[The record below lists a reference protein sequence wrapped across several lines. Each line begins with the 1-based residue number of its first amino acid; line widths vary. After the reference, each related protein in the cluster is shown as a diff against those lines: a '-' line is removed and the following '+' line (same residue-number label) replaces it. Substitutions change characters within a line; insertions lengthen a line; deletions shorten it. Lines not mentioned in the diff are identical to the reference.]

1 MRSKQF
7 NTDCEG
13 PISLNDNAYEL
24 TKHFIPNG
32 DRFFVQISKYD
43 DILADIVKRPG
54 YKAGD
59 TLKLI
64 LPFLKAYGASNGT
77 IKEYS
82 ANNIIIVPGADATL
96 KYIGSRM
103 PSFIISTSYEPYL
116 NALCDYIGFD
126 KRHVYC
132 TKLDLDKYMI
142 DLHEIKRLKE
152 IHEKIDS
159 LAKLEVPTDIRG
171 FDDLPDE
178 VKEAVKKL
186 DGFFWEEILSMKSG
200 EMLKEINPVGGA
212 EKANAILHSLKATG
226 NDLQDVMYVGDSITD
241 AQALDLV
248 KRSGGVSVSFNGN
261 RYAINKAEIACIS
274 GHTIIISVIADIFSR
289 EGKEMVMKLAGD
301 WSVDSIRRYGLDR
314 MLIDQL
320 LNIYPDSLPEVKV
333 IREGNI
339 DRLIIESES
348 FRKTVRGKEVGSL
361 G

>member
-32 DRFFVQISKYD
+32 DRFFAKISKYD
-43 DILADIVKRPG
+43 DILADIVKPPG

-64 LPFLKAYGASNGT
+64 LPFLKAYGASNKT
-77 IKEYS
+77 ITEYS

-126 KRHVYC
+126 KRHIYC

-142 DLHEIKRLKE
+142 DLDEIKRLKE
-152 IHEKIDS
+152 IREEID
-159 LAKLEVPTDIRG
+159 LLPELEFPADVG
-171 FDDLPDE
+171 SFYDLPDDVE
-178 VKEAVKKL
+178 EAVKRL
-186 DGFFWEEILSMKSG
+186 DGFFWEEILSMESG
-200 EMLKEINPVGGA
+200 EMLKEINPVGGI
-212 EKANAILHSLKATG
+212 EKANAILDSLKATG
-226 NDLQDVMYVGDSITD
+226 NDLQDVMYIGDSITD

-248 KRSGGVSVSFNGN
+248 KRNGGVAVSFNGN
-261 RYAINKAEIACIS
+261 RYAVNKAEIACIS
-274 GHTIIISVIADIFSR
+274 GHTIVISIIADIFSMG
-289 EGKEMVMKLAGD
+289 GKEMVMDLAGD
-301 WSVDSIRRYGLDR
+301 WSVDSIKRHSLDR

-320 LNIYPDSLPEVKV
+320 LHIYPGSLPKVEV
-333 IREGNI
+333 IRKDSI
-339 DRLIIESES
+339 DRLTNQSES

>member
-32 DRFFVQISKYD
+32 DRFFAKISKYD
-43 DILADIVKRPG
+43 DILADIVKPPG

-64 LPFLKAYGASNGT
+64 LPFLKAYGASNKT
-77 IKEYS
+77 ITEYS

-126 KRHVYC
+126 KRHIYC

-142 DLHEIKRLKE
+142 DLDEIKRLKE
-152 IHEKIDS
+152 IREEIDS
-159 LAKLEVPTDIRG
+159 LPELEFPADVGG
-171 FDDLPDE
+171 FYDFPDD

-186 DGFFWEEILSMKSG
+186 DGFFWEEILSMESG
-200 EMLKEINPVGGA
+200 EMLKEINPVGGI
-212 EKANAILHSLKATG
+212 EKANAILDSLKATG
-226 NDLQDVMYVGDSITD
+226 NDLQDVMYIGDSITD

-248 KRSGGVSVSFNGN
+248 KRNGGVAVSFNGN
-261 RYAINKAEIACIS
+261 RYAVNKAEIACIS
-274 GHTIIISVIADIFSR
+274 GHTIVISIIADIFSMW
-289 EGKEMVMKLAGD
+289 GKEMVMELAGD
-301 WSVDSIRRYGLDR
+301 WSIDSIKRHSLDR

-320 LNIYPDSLPEVKV
+320 FHIYPESLPKVEV
-333 IREGNI
+333 IRKDSI
-339 DRLIIESES
+339 DRLTVESEF
-348 FRKTVRGKEVGSL
+348 FRKTMRGKEAGSL

>member
-24 TKHFIPNG
+24 AKYFIPNG
-32 DRFFVQISKYD
+32 ERFFIKISKYD

-77 IKEYS
+77 IREYS
-82 ANNIIIVPGADATL
+82 ADNIVIVPGADATL

-126 KRHVYC
+126 RRHVYC

-142 DLHEIKRLKE
+142 DLHEVKRLRE
-152 IHEKIDS
+152 IHDEIDS
-159 LAKLEVPTDIRG
+159 LAKLEVPTGIES

-186 DGFFWEEILSMKSG
+186 DGFFWKDILSMKSG
-200 EMLKEINPVGGA
+200 DMLREINPVGGVG
-212 EKANAILHSLKATG
+212 KANAILHSLKLTG
-226 NDLQDVMYVGDSITD
+226 NNLRDVMYIGDSITD

-248 KRSGGVSVSFNGN
+248 KRGGGVAVSFNGN
-261 RYAINKAEIACIS
+261 SYAINKAEIACIS
-274 GHTIIISVIADIFSR
+274 GHTVIISIIADIFSR
-289 EGKEMVMKLAGD
+289 DGKEMLMKLAGD
-301 WSVDSIRRYGLDR
+301 WSVDSIRRYGINR

-320 LNIYPDSLPEVKV
+320 LDIYPCSLPEVEV

-339 DRLIIESES
+339 DKLIIESES
-348 FRKTVRGKEVGSL
+348 FRKTVRGKEMGSL